1 MEAVT
6 SPLTP
11 NAAARTADGR
21 LAWYSWRRL
30 GLNFLTLSIVVH
42 LLFGMMAAYLIV
54 QHIPAKRRENFAS
67 AATGPTAPQQA
78 REHKVQMQK
87 QQQRASAP
95 MALKRVTTTGAS
107 KTALPDVPAL
117 STLSAPT
124 MPSAMAG
131 MAGRGLGLGLGASG
145 SAGGGGG
152 GGAPTFFGFRGES
165 GSGLVGAFYDYKMDQ
180 GYQPIKPF
188 DDKTFGTMVRAM
200 LPVDGPWH
208 PEQPYKHFLS
218 PAKLH
223 GRYFIF
229 PAIQDTEAGAA
240 FQSPRSGPGH
250 WLAVYHGSFSSATG
264 GSFRFVGFG
273 DNVMIVQV
281 GMHMVLDASDHGYT
295 GQKREGLGNIAFPKK
310 GSTPL
315 FAGEWFNLSGGEP
328 KEIAIA
334 VGDEGGIFCSGLFI
348 QPRSMTYA
356 QGANGIP
363 KLPVFL
369 LGTPT
374 EADKQLLGKSL
385 PLECLQGPFFQAVAP
400 SSAESSIFSH

>member
-1 MEAVT
+1 MEAV
-6 SPLTP
+6 SPPPTP
-11 NAAARTADGR
+11 GVPARPADAR
-21 LAWYSWRRL
+21 PAWYSWRRI
-30 GLNFLTLSIVVH
+30 GVNFLTLSIVVH
-42 LLFGMMAAYLIV
+42 LLFGMIATFLIV
-54 QHIPAKRRENFAS
+54 QYIPAKRRETFAS
-67 AATGPTAPQQA
+67 APTGPNTPQRA
-78 REHKVQMQK
+78 REHKVQIQK

-95 MALKRVTTTGAS
+95 AALKRVTTLGPS
-107 KTALPDVPAL
+107 KTALPAVPAL
-117 STLSAPT
+117 PTLSAPT
-124 MPSAMAG
+124 RPTAMAG
-131 MAGRGLGLGLGASG
+131 MTGQGFGLGLGASG
-145 SAGGGGG
+145 SSGGGGG
-152 GGAPTFFGFRGES
+152 TGGSTLFGFRGES

-188 DDKTFGTMVRAM
+188 DNKTFGTMVSAM
-200 LPVDGPWH
+200 LPVNGPWH

-218 PAKLH
+218 SAKLR

-229 PAIQDTEAGAA
+229 PAIEDTEAGAA

-250 WLAVYHGSFSSATG
+250 WLAVYRGSFSSTTG

-281 GMHMVLDASDHGYT
+281 GTHVVLDASDHGYT
-295 GQKREGLGNIAFPKK
+295 GQEREGVGNIAFPKK

-315 FAGEWFNLSGGEP
+315 FAGEWFNLGGGEP

-348 QPRSMTYA
+348 QPRSMTYT
-356 QGANGIP
+356 QGVNGIP

-385 PLECLQGPFFQAVAP
+385 PPECLRGPFFQAVVTP
-400 SSAESSIFSH
+400 SVESSIFSH